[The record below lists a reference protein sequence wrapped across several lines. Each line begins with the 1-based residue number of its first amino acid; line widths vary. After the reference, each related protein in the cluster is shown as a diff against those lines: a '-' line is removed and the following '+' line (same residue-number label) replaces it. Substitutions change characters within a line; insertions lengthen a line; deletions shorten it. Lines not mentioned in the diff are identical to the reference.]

1 MLLVRA
7 NERDGYVGCFV
18 GRQDKDGH
26 TASHVLVL
34 GGAPARFPSNNIVT
48 TRNPFLSTYLLV
60 RGVYHLTV
68 YHLHDRRVHRRC
80 LQYLIH
86 YGADLGI
93 RSVERETAR
102 DIAVRMRKMALL
114 EVIEDACML
123 LLCPKSLNYN
133 TVSMTVNVHH
143 NWVLYSGK

>member
-1 MLLVRA
+1 MFEGTSEEKSKSKHVCADIYTPSYAFSPRINVMVVLLA
-7 NERDGYVGCFV
+7 
-18 GRQDKDGH
+18 DKTKMATRLATSSCWEEPLPDFLP
-26 TASHVLVL
+26 TTSLY
-34 GGAPARFPSNNIVT
+34 T

-68 YHLHDRRVHRRC
+68 YHLHDRRVYRRC

-86 YGADLGI
+86 YRADLGI

-123 LLCPKSLNYN
+123 SPLS
-133 TVSMTVNVHH
+133 
-143 NWVLYSGK
+143 